1 MLDSSLKQMKKSEMR
16 KIPGFKQ
23 IKRTED
29 KHIDYS
35 DDEYDKK
42 EQDKSQNLPARHS
55 LPKVQNVKTRTLVS
69 SLGLGAG
76 IKVVRVVS
84 DLTSRLGA
92 ERALKWTMHGI
103 FEVLEARYPSL
114 KGVLDMIKNIE
125 EGPIQT
131 LKNRVK
137 V

>member
-1 MLDSSLKQMKKSEMR
+1 MGNSEMR
-16 KIPGFKQ
+16 KLPVFKQ
-23 IKRTED
+23 IKRTEG
-29 KHIDYS
+29 KNIDFS
-35 DDEYDKK
+35 NDEYDKK
-42 EQDKSQNLPARHS
+42 EQDKSQNLSARHGLS
-55 LPKVQNVKTRTLVS
+55 KAQNVKTRTLVS

-84 DLTSRLGA
+84 DLSSRLGA

>member
-1 MLDSSLKQMKKSEMR
+1 M
-16 KIPGFKQ
+16 
-23 IKRTED
+23 
-29 KHIDYS
+29 
-35 DDEYDKK
+35 
-42 EQDKSQNLPARHS
+42 
-55 LPKVQNVKTRTLVS
+55 PKVQNVKTRTLVS

-84 DLTSRLGA
+84 DLSSRLGA

-125 EGPIQT
+125 DGPIQT
-131 LKNRVK
+131 LKNRV
-137 V
+137 